1 MFVSY
6 RENYILVYMKLNT
19 DILNL
24 FKIESNNIVP
34 AKGRILIAAP
44 FLVEPDFGRSVILL
58 IEHTEQGSMGL
69 VFNRIMRYNLNHL
82 IKGLDE
88 LEPIPLYKG
97 GPIGMDTLF
106 YLHDLEDVPNSLSM
120 GNGIYLNGDFNAVK
134 EYLLSGRYKEGK
146 VRFFLGYSGWDSK
159 QIIDELK
166 TNTWVVA
173 EENLTFLLDEPID
186 RLWKSTLER
195 LGYKYKTW
203 SKFPQIPAL
212 N

>member
-1 MFVSY
+1 
-6 RENYILVYMKLNT
+6 
-19 DILNL
+19 
-24 FKIESNNIVP
+24 
-34 AKGRILIAAP
+34 
-44 FLVEPDFGRSVILL
+44 
-58 IEHTEQGSMGL
+58 
-69 VFNRIMRYNLNHL
+69 
-82 IKGLDE
+82 
-88 LEPIPLYKG
+88 
-97 GPIGMDTLF
+97 
-106 YLHDLEDVPNSLSM
+106 LHDLEDVPNSLSM

-134 EYLLSGRYKEGK
+134 EYLLSGRYKEGR